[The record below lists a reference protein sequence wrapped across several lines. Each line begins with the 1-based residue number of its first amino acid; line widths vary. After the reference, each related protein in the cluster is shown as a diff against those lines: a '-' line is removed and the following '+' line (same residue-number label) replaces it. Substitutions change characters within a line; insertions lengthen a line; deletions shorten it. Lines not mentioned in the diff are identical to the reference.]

1 MFEMLNNLS
10 VIALEVICNRIYF
23 SALYKDRKSITQRQ
37 SYVLVLIQVIAFLEW
52 VIYLRTML
60 YCVKFLYY

>member
-37 SYVLVLIQVIAFLEW
+37 SYVLVLIQVIAFFG
-52 VIYLRTML
+52 VGYIFKNNVVLREI
-60 YCVKFLYY
+60 LYY